1 MASTAL
7 NRFSTRL
14 KPGESSTLLLGIGAA
29 AVMIGLVVAHAKW
42 TYLAAMGAF
51 IVALF
56 WPVQIALG
64 VFGLLVPFDNV
75 TVLSSAKSGTTLTF
89 LVGAGAAAILLAT
102 GLTSKRLVKPPRA
115 AFWWTAF
122 MLWAV
127 TSIAWSLSPSVAR
140 HQLPTVVAL
149 LLLYLVAV
157 SIRITK
163 KELRTV
169 ALFIILGGTIAG
181 AYASLQY
188 GKGVYYHNS
197 TRASL
202 DTGERETDPNGFAAS
217 LMLPMS
223 LAIGGFLSGQGFRQK
238 AFMLGAT
245 AIMGISV
252 FLTESRGAL
261 LALAVLVL
269 VFVLRYRIRLR
280 LLIPLGA
287 LALGLIFMP
296 STFYSR
302 LTTAV
307 SSGGAGRLYIW
318 KVGYQIVRHYGI
330 FGVGLANFPVAYN
343 LYPGYAPL
351 FMNYGRASHNLFLNI
366 WAETGIIGL
375 FLLLAAL
382 RSQLRAAA
390 NITNKARALG
400 SLPIVPYEAACWAVL
415 VAGLFLD
422 IGYRKYFWLLWILL
436 PLAIRALSEEQQQQ
450 KPDKQRDRF
459 SPVRT
464 FS

>member
-1 MASTAL
+1 
-7 NRFSTRL
+7 
-14 KPGESSTLLLGIGAA
+14 
-29 AVMIGLVVAHAKW
+29 MIGLVVAQAKW
-42 TYLAAMGAF
+42 TYLAALGAF
-51 IVALF
+51 MVALF

-89 LVGAGAAAILLAT
+89 LVGAGAAAILLGT
-102 GLTSKRLVKPPRA
+102 GLASRRLVKPPRA

-127 TSIAWSLSPSVAR
+127 TSIAWSLNPSVAR
-140 HQLPTVVAL
+140 QQLPTAVAL

-157 SIRITK
+157 SIRVTK
-163 KELRTV
+163 KELRAI

-181 AYASLQY
+181 AYACLQY

-223 LAIGGFLSGQGFRQK
+223 LAIGGFLAGEGFRQK
-238 AFMLGAT
+238 AVMLGAT
-245 AIMGISV
+245 GVMGIAV
-252 FLTESRGAL
+252 LLTESRGAL
-261 LALAVLVL
+261 LALGVLIA

-280 LLIPLGA
+280 LLIPLGV

-307 SSGGAGRLYIW
+307 SSGGAGRVYIW

-330 FGVGLANFPVAYN
+330 FGVGLGNFPVAYN
-343 LYPGYAPL
+343 LYPGYAPI

-375 FLLLAAL
+375 FLLLIAV
-382 RSQLRAAA
+382 RTQLGAAA
-390 NITNKARALG
+390 KLTKKRPVLG

-422 IGYRKYFWLLWILL
+422 IAYRKYFWLLWILL
-436 PLAIRALSEEQQQQ
+436 PLAIRALREEQQQ
-450 KPDKQRDRF
+450 PDKQRDRF
-459 SPVRT
+459 SPVGT
-464 FS
+464 VS